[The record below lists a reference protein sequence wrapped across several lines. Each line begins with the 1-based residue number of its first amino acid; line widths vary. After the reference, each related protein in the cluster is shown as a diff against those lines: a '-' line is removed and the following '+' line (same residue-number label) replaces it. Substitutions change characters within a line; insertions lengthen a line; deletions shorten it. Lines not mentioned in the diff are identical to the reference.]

1 MKMIDAKQLTPEQ
14 QQKLAAAALKARP
27 TAQQRAEF
35 RWLTR
40 RWRQHQRR
48 QWQLFHRRSDGP

>member
-1 MKMIDAKQLTPEQ
+1 MHLINVERLTEEEHR
-14 QQKLAAAALKARP
+14 KLAAAALKARP

-40 RWRQHQRR
+40 RYRRQHQRTAGMLSK
-48 QWQLFHRRSDGP
+48 QSAS